1 MFRGFPRRIEMV
13 QRLLAVMAFA
23 SLSVGCDT
31 RVGGLVGV
39 TPPAT
44 RIAIVSQP
52 TNTPAGGTM
61 SPAVQV
67 AIQNPQGQTVG
78 STNAAITLSIV
89 PGTGTAGAVLTGGG
103 PLNAVNGLASFTNLR
118 IDLPGTGYQL
128 QATASGFATIATAP
142 FNVTP

>member
-1 MFRGFPRRIEMV
+1 MV

-23 SLSVGCDT
+23 ALSVGCDT

-44 RIAIVSQP
+44 RIAIISQP
-52 TNTPAGGTM
+52 TNTPAGSTM
-61 SPAVQV
+61 APVQV

-103 PLNAVNGLASFTNLR
+103 PQNAVNGLATFTNLR
-118 IDLPGTGYQL
+118 INLAGTGYQL
-128 QATASGFATIATAP
+128 QVTASGFATIASTP